1 MDSKLASNER
11 MEFCER
17 LTKALLE
24 AGVTP
29 KASVFT
35 REFNHRADGATVSV
49 HGARK
54 WLLGEAIPTQERLH
68 VLASWLKV
76 SPQWLRFGEHSAG
89 GDIAANDKE
98 LFPHEEV
105 LLLTEY
111 RRLEPDS
118 QAVVRDL
125 ISSLLTHHALRK

>member
-1 MDSKLASNER
+1 MAIELAW
-11 MEFCER
+11 
-17 LTKALLE
+17 LE
-24 AGVTP
+24 LGI
-29 KASVFT
+29 S
-35 REFNHRADGATVSV
+35 GAVDIGS
-49 HGARK
+49 AQ
-54 WLLGEAIPTQERLH
+54 A
-68 VLASWLKV
+68 
-76 SPQWLRFGEHSAG
+76 QWLRFGEHSAG

-98 LFPHEEV
+98 LFPYEEV